1 MTDLSTLERL
11 AQAATPRGTSL
22 DETPMMPYTKAD
34 IAYGSADHRFIV
46 ACSPDVIL
54 ALIET
59 LRKFEKEFEERGYAF
74 QDAQNKTLLE
84 NQRLVARVQAL
95 ETVVE
100 ASKHFTQL

>member
-34 IAYGSADHRFIV
+34 IAYGSADHRFIA

-84 NQRLVARVQAL
+84 NKTLVARVREL
-95 ETVVE
+95 EE
-100 ASKHFTQL
+100 AVKKARS